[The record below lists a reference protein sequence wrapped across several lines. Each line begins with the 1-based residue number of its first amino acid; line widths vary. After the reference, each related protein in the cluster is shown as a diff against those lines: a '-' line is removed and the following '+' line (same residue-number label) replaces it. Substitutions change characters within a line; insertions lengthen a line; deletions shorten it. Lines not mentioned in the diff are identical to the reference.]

1 MGLLGMFRRYQSR
14 APSLV
19 AVLVAVAW
27 LGLAAAPCQAVA
39 DMLHADST
47 HQGTMPAGNCG
58 HCLPATS
65 DPGQDCATMNAPD
78 CLSQGQLMVEHREA
92 DKLRP
97 AAMPP
102 PVLADF
108 SAFGPAIDLRTNIRI
123 GPAPVSSV
131 SVQQRYCTYLK

>member
-19 AVLVAVAW
+19 AVLVAVTW

-39 DMLHADST
+39 DMLHADSM

-65 DPGQDCATMNAPD
+65 DPGQDCATVNAPD

-97 AAMPP
+97 AAMP
-102 PVLADF
+102 LSEFADF
-108 SAFGPAIDLRTNIRI
+108 NAFGPAIGLQANTRI